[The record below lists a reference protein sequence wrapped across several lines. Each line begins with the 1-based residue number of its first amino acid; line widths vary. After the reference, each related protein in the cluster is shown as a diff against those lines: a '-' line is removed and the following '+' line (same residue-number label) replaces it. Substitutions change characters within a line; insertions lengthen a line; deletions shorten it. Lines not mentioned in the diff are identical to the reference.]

1 MATIDW
7 EERVFQLASSLYASN
22 FDEMDAESAIANAL
36 HFKEKYIE
44 KMGLDEPKK
53 EKKSKAKDSWRGF
66 KSETKK
72 IVWPTWK
79 QVLKGTGVVLVV
91 VIICAVAIGALDLTF
106 SKGMDALINLF
117 KK

>member
-1 MATIDW
+1 MT
-7 EERVFQLASSLYASN
+7 EN
-22 FDEMDAESAIANAL
+22 
-36 HFKEKYIE
+36 
-44 KMGLDEPKK
+44 
-53 EKKSKAKDSWRGF
+53 EKKSAEIETNAKPEKTKKGKKGKAKAKDSWRGF

-106 SKGMDALINLF
+106 SMGMDALINLF

>member
-1 MATIDW
+1 VT
-7 EERVFQLASSLYASN
+7 ENEKKS
-22 FDEMDAESAIANAL
+22 AEIETNA
-36 HFKEKYIE
+36 KPEKT
-44 KMGLDEPKK
+44 KK
-53 EKKSKAKDSWRGF
+53 EKKGKAKDSWRGF